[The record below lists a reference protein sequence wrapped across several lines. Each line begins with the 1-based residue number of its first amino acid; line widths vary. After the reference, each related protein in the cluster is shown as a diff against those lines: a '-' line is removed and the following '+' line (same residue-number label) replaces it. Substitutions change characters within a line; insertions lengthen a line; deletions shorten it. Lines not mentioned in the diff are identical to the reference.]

1 MNNNQIAL
9 AWSLTILFVTAAAVT
24 SCANAESRKPVSAN
38 ESTKNGN
45 KERTMESNADSSS
58 SSSDNSSS
66 SLSSSLSSSSRSSTD
81 PTAITGTSS
90 TTDPDS
96 VTVSHTADGPA
107 HEWTMEEMLLAQPMP
122 MSGEEREFIF
132 SHKSVQK
139 LQEWSLKDYLD
150 YTNVPLGRQQI
161 WAEGQRWLS
170 IRKMVRAQA
179 EFTRNFLAGKASKP
193 KPLPMVYRPKEGD
206 AEPPAQSTEQDNS
219 PTSSGAIAGSNNAGS
234 NGAGSDSAGASSPG
248 YAGDAGDAGDDGGGG
263 EGEGGSSNGTPSMN
277 LAANN
282 TAEDLFLSNQSVL
295 TGAQAESTFNQ
306 LKKLRTDIS
315 TYCTEIEELRKKAA
329 QRKLTKKLDDA
340 VNSVSW
346 D

>member
-1 MNNNQIAL
+1 
-9 AWSLTILFVTAAAVT
+9 
-24 SCANAESRKPVSAN
+24 
-38 ESTKNGN
+38 
-45 KERTMESNADSSS
+45 
-58 SSSDNSSS
+58 
-66 SLSSSLSSSSRSSTD
+66 
-81 PTAITGTSS
+81 
-90 TTDPDS
+90 
-96 VTVSHTADGPA
+96 
-107 HEWTMEEMLLAQPMP
+107 MLLAQPMP

-193 KPLPMVYRPKEGD
+193 KPLPMVSRPKEGE

-219 PTSSGAIAGSNNAGS
+219 QTSSGASAGSNSAGAGGNSAGS
-234 NGAGSDSAGASSPG
+234 NSAGASSPG
-248 YAGDAGDAGDDGGGG
+248 YAGDDGGG
-263 EGEGGSSNGTPSMN
+263 GGSSNGTPSMN

-282 TAEDLFLSNQSVL
+282 TAEDLFLSNQCVL

-315 TYCTEIEELRKKAA
+315 TCCTEIEELRKKAA

>member
-1 MNNNQIAL
+1 
-9 AWSLTILFVTAAAVT
+9 
-24 SCANAESRKPVSAN
+24 
-38 ESTKNGN
+38 
-45 KERTMESNADSSS
+45 MESNADSSS
-58 SSSDNSSS
+58 SFSNSSS
-66 SLSSSLSSSSRSSTD
+66 DSLNSSSRSSTD

-90 TTDPDS
+90 TSDPDS

-122 MSGEEREFIF
+122 MSGEEREFVF

-150 YTNVPLGRQQI
+150 YTSVPLGRQQI

-193 KPLPMVYRPKEGD
+193 KPLPKISRPQEAAAD
-206 AEPPAQSTEQDNS
+206 TAAEPNEQSDS
-219 PTSSGAIAGSNNAGS
+219 ATSSGASAGSSNAGS
-234 NGAGSDSAGASSPG
+234 TSPGASSPG
-248 YAGDAGDAGDDGGGG
+248 YAGDDGGSG
-263 EGEGGSSNGTPSMN
+263 GGSDSSSGTPSMN
-277 LAANN
+277 LAENN
-282 TAEDLFLSNQSVL
+282 SSEDLFLTNQSVL
-295 TGAQAESTFNQ
+295 TGAQAESTFNR

-315 TYCTEIEELRKKAA
+315 TYCTEIEELKKKAA